1 MNAFALIFLLMNIVA
16 LLSLPRRWAPLPI
29 LLGACYIP
37 ALQLIQLG
45 PAHLSTIRVL
55 IAGGLVRIMM
65 RNERLVGGLNGLDR
79 VVVVWAGWMLIS
91 SYFHKD
97 QSTALVYRLGLVYD
111 AGGIYFLLRVL
122 CTSLGDV
129 VALCRI
135 TAILLVPLAL
145 EMLYEKVTLQ
155 NLFYEAVGEPIGLYI
170 RNGSARAQG
179 PFAHAIIAGT
189 VAATTMPIVIVLWR
203 QFRKE
208 AIIGLGACLVI
219 IFTCGSS
226 GPIMSMASGIAA
238 LFMWRH
244 RAQIPFVIWIM
255 VATYVVLDL
264 VMKEPAYYIM
274 ARIDLVGGSGGWHR
288 ARLIE
293 SALEHLDEWWVAGT
307 DRTRHWMPSGVSWSV
322 EHTDITNHY
331 LKMGVIGGLP
341 LMLLFLGILMQGF
354 SAVGWTIRA
363 LSQGSSQYQFTCW
376 ALGASLFAHAT
387 TFISVS
393 YFDQSFVF
401 IYLTLAAIG
410 SVYSN
415 AQMKSRV
422 RLSTPPLRDH
432 ALQIQRA

>member
-1 MNAFALIFLLMNIVA
+1 MNAFALIFLLMNLAA
-16 LLSLPRRWAPLPI
+16 LFLLPRRWTPLPI

-45 PAHLSTIRVL
+45 PAHLSVMRAL
-55 IAGGLVRIMM
+55 IAGGLVRIIM
-65 RNERLVGGLNGLDR
+65 RNERLVGGLNSLDR
-79 VVVVWAGWMLIS
+79 LVMVWAVWMLVS

-97 QSTALVYRLGLVYD
+97 QSAALVYRLGLVYD
-111 AGGIYFLLRVL
+111 AGGIYFLLRIL
-122 CTSLGDV
+122 CTSLDDV
-129 VALCRI
+129 VGLCRI
-135 TAILLVPLAL
+135 TAILLVPLAI

-155 NLFYEAVGEPIGLYI
+155 NLFYEAVGDPIGLYI
-170 RNGSARAQG
+170 RNGTVRAQG

-189 VAATTMPIVIVLWR
+189 VAATTMPIIMVLWR
-203 QFRKE
+203 QSRKE
-208 AIIGLGACLVI
+208 AIVGLGACLVI

-226 GPIMSMASGIAA
+226 GPIMSMASGFAA

-244 RAQIPFVIWIM
+244 RAQIPLVFWIM
-255 VATYVVLDL
+255 VASYVVLDL

-293 SALEHLDEWWVAGT
+293 SAIEHLDEWWVAGT
-307 DRTRHWMPSGVSWSV
+307 DYTRHWMPSGVSWSA

-341 LMLLFLGILMQGF
+341 LMLLFMGILMQGF
-354 SAVGWTIRA
+354 SAVRWTVQAVSQR
-363 LSQGSSQYQFTCW
+363 LSKHQFTCW

-415 AQMKSRV
+415 APMKSRV
-422 RLSTPPLRDH
+422 RLSTSSLGDH
-432 ALQIQRA
+432 ALLIKRT